1 MNAQIDQNL
10 KIYEEQ
16 FRQDHDRLRD
26 DLMES
31 LPSLATP
38 ATPTPRSR
46 RWAVPSLVAVALGIV
61 VAVVVFFSV
70 FSSSTSLYAKALE
83 ALRKSQTVHIVG
95 RERQGDQWVKRVE
108 VWYDKDRGVREWIQS
123 GDRTTIRID
132 DGTFQWHHVL
142 GRTSAI
148 RSRSVDPVGLV
159 VAKVLLPSKAVME
172 RFEHDPTGDR
182 EIDGVA
188 CRMLAYTND
197 AKTHRTRLWI
207 DGRNRFRRSEK
218 HRLIEGQW
226 RETVVAEAK
235 YDVAIHAASFR
246 PDFGD
251 EVKIVEAENLFE
263 ERFAVETAIYS
274 QEALGMVVAVHEVKR
289 VEDDMCFVTFSTRA
303 SEDTVRRFGP
313 IRSIENGRHKHGSLA
328 YGDFNFHVPGKRV
341 GDNEWQVHQPMEL
354 ATYYKDG
361 VQIHWALVIQ
371 KGTWPEHVDTFEF
384 GGIVHTGM
392 ALREE
397 REKQGLPTYRRF
409 NPMTILPL
417 PQHSTP
423 LKDIVEQVYG
433 ETCLLEPFA
442 FQLSLNLQSQP
453 LTEQEVQQHIQ
464 MGDSEREA
472 RSLERVPVVSPSRI
486 SLENWEADVRAN
498 IERLRSLGK

>member
-1 MNAQIDQNL
+1 MKAQIDQNL

-172 RFEHDPTGDR
+172 R
-182 EIDGVA
+182 
-188 CRMLAYTND
+188 
-197 AKTHRTRLWI
+197 
-207 DGRNRFRRSEK
+207 
-218 HRLIEGQW
+218 
-226 RETVVAEAK
+226 
-235 YDVAIHAASFR
+235 
-246 PDFGD
+246 
-251 EVKIVEAENLFE
+251 
-263 ERFAVETAIYS
+263 
-274 QEALGMVVAVHEVKR
+274 
-289 VEDDMCFVTFSTRA
+289 
-303 SEDTVRRFGP
+303 
-313 IRSIENGRHKHGSLA
+313 
-328 YGDFNFHVPGKRV
+328 
-341 GDNEWQVHQPMEL
+341 
-354 ATYYKDG
+354 
-361 VQIHWALVIQ
+361 
-371 KGTWPEHVDTFEF
+371 
-384 GGIVHTGM
+384 
-392 ALREE
+392 
-397 REKQGLPTYRRF
+397 
-409 NPMTILPL
+409 
-417 PQHSTP
+417 
-423 LKDIVEQVYG
+423 
-433 ETCLLEPFA
+433 
-442 FQLSLNLQSQP
+442 
-453 LTEQEVQQHIQ
+453 
-464 MGDSEREA
+464 
-472 RSLERVPVVSPSRI
+472 
-486 SLENWEADVRAN
+486 
-498 IERLRSLGK
+498 